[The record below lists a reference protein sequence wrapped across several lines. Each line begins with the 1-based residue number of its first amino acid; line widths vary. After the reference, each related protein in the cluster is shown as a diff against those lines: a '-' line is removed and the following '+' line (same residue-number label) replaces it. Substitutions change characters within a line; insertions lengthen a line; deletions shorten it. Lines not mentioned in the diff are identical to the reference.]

1 MGASP
6 PPAARRLAR
15 IHHHLLAPSPPP
27 PGPQGRQPPTRP
39 AAAAVKGTS
48 PWTDEQV
55 QRFIV
60 EGVCMV
66 ESTTLPASHHEAVLR
81 QAEALMPTQLR
92 SADVAPAD
100 TVWADEQRLSG
111 HSPDGKRFYLV
122 STDEHGEERMGN
134 VVNYDH
140 DNSEG
145 SAGRALQDNLD
156 AVFDSP
162 EVRACLTAT
171 LGRNYVMDGKP
182 HVAQLS
188 SVGDR
193 PGQQWHKGGNAKRR
207 HHLPTFCFGFY
218 FPVDVDLEI
227 GPTHALT
234 RSQYYINAM
243 PIQPQHPDATA
254 VLDQPGQE
262 EAVEYLGTGL
272 MSDTAFGV
280 LRVGTRSFGNEHL
293 AHRP

>member
-1 MGASP
+1 M
-6 PPAARRLAR
+6 
-15 IHHHLLAPSPPP
+15 
-27 PGPQGRQPPTRP
+27 
-39 AAAAVKGTS
+39 
-48 PWTDEQV
+48 
-55 QRFIV
+55 
-60 EGVCMV
+60 
-66 ESTTLPASHHEAVLR
+66 
-81 QAEALMPTQLR
+81 
-92 SADVAPAD
+92 
-100 TVWADEQRLSG
+100 WADEQRLSG
-111 HSPDGKRFYLV
+111 HSPDGTRFYVV
-122 STDEHGEERMGN
+122 SRDERGEERMGN

-145 SAGRALQDNLD
+145 STGRALQDNLD
-156 AVFDSP
+156 AVFDAP

-234 RSQYYINAM
+234 RSQYYINAT
-243 PIQPQHPDATA
+243 PIQPHVVPSEDGPPCLVLPGDAEHP
-254 VLDQPGQE
+254 QFPGVHGAKE
-262 EAVEYLGTGL
+262 RIVMRGVRPERGTGSGKRML
-272 MSDTAFGV
+272 FQYTH
-280 LRVGTRSFGNEHL
+280 LREPGAGGSKL
-293 AHRP
+293 